1 MDDDKRHRRSS
12 KKGHERTTD
21 RKIRDS
27 HKSHKSEKSSKSHK
41 HRKST
46 KDKKDKKKDKSKKQ
60 RKTVQ
65 EEDSFYTDVDFEKKG
80 SRHSR

>member
-1 MDDDKRHRRSS
+1 MDDEKRHRRSS